1 MFCSLS
7 IGMFLTGNSFGF
19 FEIALKES
27 CTLPS
32 FSKPVSLR
40 RDTHDCCPAVSI
52 IYQIRCHFVCEH
64 KMDTTYKQLVDMEW
78 RKQDNRK
85 TQLYSKSVIILVTV
99 ATVLLVSMALYNLL
113 TPRVSSSPNAPSSNL
128 RLPQGKSCSD
138 PCNIV
143 LVESIPEGLEFNSTT
158 THPSIF
164 QAWLNLMAEA
174 RSSLDIASFYWT
186 LTNKDT
192 GTHEPTALQGE
203 TILKKLTQLS
213 GKLSVRIAVNTP
225 QETQPQDNLQLLSD
239 SGADI
244 RTVNM
249 RELTSGV
256 LHTKFWIVDKKH
268 IYIGSANMDWRS
280 LTQVKEL
287 GAVVYN
293 CSCLAA
299 DLGKIF
305 EAYWFLGESQSIPSP
320 WPASFSTL
328 YNENTPLQL
337 QLNNTP
343 SSVYL
348 SSSPPSFCASGRTP
362 DIQSILSVMDD
373 ARSYIYIAVMNYL
386 PTMEFSHPKKYWADI
401 DTQLRRVAYERRVK
415 VRMLISCWAST
426 QPVMF
431 SFLKS
436 LASVYDPKS
445 KLDIQVRLF
454 VVPAT
459 PKQKEIPFARV
470 NHNKYMVT
478 DKIAYIG
485 TSNWSGDYFVR
496 TAGSAMVVNQT
507 ESLSLEPT
515 VQSQLKAVFERDWS
529 SEYSTPLTQHSNLK
543 HLC

>member
-1 MFCSLS
+1 M
-7 IGMFLTGNSFGF
+7 
-19 FEIALKES
+19 
-27 CTLPS
+27 
-32 FSKPVSLR
+32 
-40 RDTHDCCPAVSI
+40 
-52 IYQIRCHFVCEH
+52 
-64 KMDTTYKQLVDMEW
+64 KMDIAYNKLEDVEK
-78 RKQDNRK
+78 RREDNRK
-85 TQLYSKSVIILVTV
+85 AQLFSRCAIALATV
-99 ATVLLVSMALYNLL
+99 ATVLLAAMAIYNLL
-113 TPRVSSSPNAPSSNL
+113 TPRVSSSLPAPSCSI
-128 RLPQGKSCSD
+128 RLPHAESCHD
-138 PCNIV
+138 PCKIV
-143 LVESIPEGLEFNSTT
+143 LVESIPEGLEFNSST

-164 QAWLNLMAEA
+164 QAWLNLVGEA

-186 LTNKDT
+186 LTNNDT
-192 GTHEPTALQGE
+192 VTHEPTANQGE
-203 TILKKLTQLS
+203 TILKKLAELS
-213 GKLSVRIAVNTP
+213 GKLSVRIAVNKP
-225 QETQPQDNLQLLSD
+225 QETKPQDDLRLLND

-256 LHTKFWIVDKKH
+256 LHTKFWVVDKKH

-320 WPASFSTL
+320 WPSSFSTL
-328 YNENTPLQL
+328 YNKDTPLQL
-337 QLNNTP
+337 PLNNTL

-348 SSSPPSFCASGRTP
+348 SSSPPSFCAAGRTP
-362 DIQSILSVMDD
+362 DLQSILSVMED
-373 ARSYIYIAVMNYL
+373 AESFIYIAVMNYL
-386 PTMEFSHPKKYWADI
+386 PTMEFSHRKRYWADI
-401 DTQLRRVAYERRVK
+401 DTQLRRAAYERRVK
-415 VRMLISCWAST
+415 VRLLISCWANT

-431 SFLKS
+431 PFLKS

-454 VVPAT
+454 VVPAN
-459 PKQKEIPFARV
+459 PRQKDIPFARV

-485 TSNWSGDYFVR
+485 TSNWSGDYFVN
-496 TAGSAMVVNQT
+496 TAGSALVVNQT
-507 ESLSLEPT
+507 ASQSPEPT

-529 SEYSTPLTQHSNLK
+529 SDYSTPLTQHSNLK
-543 HLC
+543 DFC